1 MVLTLAV
8 DLGLARGDEVKMHN
22 GDRISGTILGM
33 EAEVLTIKTS
43 YAGELTIQ
51 QEAIAAITTDSSIEV
66 VLSDDTA
73 TKGIIFTSEE
83 GRLGIK
89 TEEGAEALT
98 FGLEAV
104 EAINAGPPVR
114 LTCRVN
120 VGADVAKGNT
130 ETENYHLD
138 GELLARTKKQRYSLW
153 AEYDQAYESDV
164 KSEDK
169 SFWRG
174 SYDYFIAKQ
183 WFLWLDAS
191 FEADEFKDLTLR
203 SAGGVGPG
211 YQFFET
217 PLKDLSA
224 EVGFGYINEE
234 YDADGQQD
242 YTISRCAVN
251 YGQWFLHEKIQ
262 LFHRDEAFL
271 SLEDT
276 DDYIIR
282 TRTGLR
288 LRLVKGINATFQ
300 YNWQYDSAVPPGEKQ
315 TDQRYLVT
323 VGYEYT
329 N

>member
-1 MVLTLAV
+1 M
-8 DLGLARGDEVKMHN
+8 DLGSARGDEVKMHN

-43 YAGELTIQ
+43 YAGELTIE
-51 QEAIAAITTDSSIEV
+51 QEAIAAVKTDSSVELM
-66 VLSDDTA
+66 LSDDTS
-73 TKGIIFTSEE
+73 TTGIIFTSEE
-83 GRLGIK
+83 GKLGIRR
-89 TEEGAEALT
+89 EDGAEVLT
-98 FGLEAV
+98 FGLEEV

-114 LTCRVN
+114 LTCRIN
-120 VGADVAKGNT
+120 VGADVTKGNT

-138 GELLARTKKQRYSLW
+138 GELMARTRKQRYSLW

-174 SYDYFIAKQ
+174 SYDYFIAEQ

-211 YQFFET
+211 YQLFET
-217 PLKDLSA
+217 SLKNLSA
-224 EVGFGYINEE
+224 EAGLGYINEE
-234 YDADGQQD
+234 YEGDDDQD
-242 YTISRCAVN
+242 YAISRCAVN
-251 YGQWFLHEKIQ
+251 YDQWFLDKTIQ
-262 LFHRDEAFL
+262 LFHRDEVFL

-276 DDYIIR
+276 GDYIIR

-300 YNWQYDSAVPPGEKQ
+300 YNWEYDNAVPPDEEE

-323 VGYEYT
+323 VGYEYD